1 MYDNPPYYLTAYGLA
16 VKRGFTGTLD
26 EWLASLVG
34 PQGPQGVG
42 FVLLGSYATE
52 AELRS
57 AHPTGKAGDCY
68 KVGTGEEETVFY
80 WDPEKKDWESVRV
93 MGPTGQAGKDG
104 ATGPAGAD
112 GTSVTHSWNGTT
124 LTVTSASGTSSAD
137 LQGKTGENGANGN
150 PGPAGADGMDG
161 TTFIPNVSEAGV
173 LSWTNDG
180 GLTNPEPVDIKGH
193 PGKDGAAG
201 NDGADGKSAYQVAVD
216 SGFTG
221 TETEWLASLKGADGT
236 SFSILGRYSTLD
248 ELMAAHPIGSE
259 GDAWAVGSAAD
270 NDIYL
275 WDVDAVAWTNIGSM
289 QGPEGPTG
297 KTGADG
303 VGIQSVVRTSGDGS
317 PGTTDTYTI
326 TLTNGATSTFSV
338 YNGANGAAGPA
349 GEDGTSFSILG
360 RYSTL
365 DELMAAHPTGGE
377 GDAWAVGSATDND
390 IYLWDVD
397 TAAWTNI
404 GSLQGPPGPAGQDGA
419 NGATFT
425 PAVSEAG
432 VLSFTNDGG
441 LPNPEPVNI
450 KGPPGADGKTAYQY
464 AVDGGYTGTE
474 EEFKALMGTGPWLP
488 LAGGTMTGK
497 ITGIVTPTADEDAA
511 NKAYVDGK
519 PGGLKPQIIV
529 SVETGANVTAEKGA
543 SSVAAV
549 SENGAAVLNIPEY
562 GSWTVTA
569 SKGGK
574 EASGTVF
581 VDAVKQ
587 YKMELSFAHVYGVE
601 WDGSS
606 TTKWTRTDESALFT
620 DPVPYVAGASAYG
633 SPFDNL
639 QPWVGMVKSTRT
651 GGVMVAIPKF
661 WYKLTKNGNG
671 LKIQIADRET
681 EGFSVSP
688 AHMNRGDG
696 KGERDVVYIGRYHCG
711 SDFKSNTGQMPK
723 LNTTR
728 ANFRTSIHAL
738 GSNIWQADFAIRFT
752 LWLLYLVEFADWNTQ
767 KTIGK
772 GCGNNSAP
780 QNMGYTDSM
789 PYHTGTT
796 QSSRDTFGL
805 GTQYRYLEGLW
816 DNVLDWED
824 GCYNSGSGLMII
836 LNPNSYSDSSGGVSV
851 GTPSSG
857 YPSAFTINNQAG
869 FPVFVP
875 TAANG
880 SDKGPVGDDWNFS
893 ASYPAV
899 CVGGYYSQGGSYGLF
914 CRYYNTASYSGGDI
928 GSRLHELP

>member
-180 GLTNPEPVDIKGH
+180 GLTNPEPVDIKGP

-365 DELMAAHPTGGE
+365 DELMAAHPTGSE
-377 GDAWAVGSATDND
+377 GDAWAVGSTADND

-404 GSLQGPPGPAGQDGA
+404 GSLQGPPGPPGPAGQDGADGGPGPAGADGPDGA

-425 PAVSEAG
+425 PAVSQAG

-450 KGPPGADGKTAYQY
+450 KGPPGTGGKTAYQY

-474 EEFKALMGTGPWLP
+474 EEFKVLMGSGPWLP
-488 LAGGTMTGK
+488 LSGGELSGQLS
-497 ITGIVTPTADEDAA
+497 VP
-511 NKAYVDGK
+511 
-519 PGGLKPQIIV
+519 GLKIADQQNSQYDKILGTHIV
-529 SVETGANVTAEKGA
+529 KDPAIAIEGTSTDAVIGVVFQQYATKKLAVRGVTAEGTYANLPILIPLTPTQDNHAASKHYVDTSTFSIASNAGA
-543 SSVAAV
+543 HNSIFRGKNLGTAV
-549 SENGAAVLNIPEY
+549 SAAQYAAIAAGTFDDLFIGDYWVINGINWRIAAFDYYLGTGSTALTTHHAVIVPDTKLDTQKMNDTNVTTGGYVGSKMYTNYLATARTKVNTAFSGHVLTHQFYLSNAVTNGKVT
-562 GSWTVTA
+562 GSTTVNQDVVLM
-569 SKGGK
+569 S
-574 EASGTVF
+574 ERN
-581 VDAVKQ
+581 
-587 YKMELSFAHVYGVE
+587 VYGKTIMSSE
-601 WDGSS
+601 CAIGSDNPGWN
-606 TTKWTRTDESALFT
+606 TYDRTQFPLFALAPEF
-620 DPVPYVAGASAYG
+620 
-633 SPFDNL
+633 
-639 QPWVGMVKSTRT
+639 
-651 GGVMVAIPKF
+651 
-661 WYKLTKNGNG
+661 
-671 LKIQIADRET
+671 IQ
-681 EGFSVSP
+681 
-688 AHMNRGDG
+688 
-696 KGERDVVYIGRYHCG
+696 KGRSYYWLRDVVNA
-711 SDFKSNTGQMPK
+711 S
-723 LNTTR
+723 
-728 ANFRTSIHAL
+728 A
-738 GSNIWQADFAIRFT
+738 FAIVYPPGGAAT
-752 LWLLYLVEFADWNTQ
+752 
-767 KTIGK
+767 
-772 GCGNNSAP
+772 
-780 QNMGYTDSM
+780 
-789 PYHTGTT
+789 
-796 QSSRDTFGL
+796 
-805 GTQYRYLEGLW
+805 W
-816 DNVLDWED
+816 D
-824 GCYNSGSGLMII
+824 
-836 LNPNSYSDSSGGVSV
+836 
-851 GTPSSG
+851 
-857 YPSAFTINNQAG
+857 
-869 FPVFVP
+869 
-875 TAANG
+875 
-880 SDKGPVGDDWNFS
+880 
-893 ASYPAV
+893 
-899 CVGGYYSQGGSYGLF
+899 
-914 CRYYNTASYSGGDI
+914 RASYSCGVRPAFSI
-928 GSRLHELP
+928 S